1 MADRISIEL
10 KQLCKTYSPAVLALQ
25 AVDLQI
31 EPGSLVGVLG
41 PNGSGKTTM
50 IKILA
55 GLIQSFQG
63 EAFING
69 IRLPNRKCAALL
81 GYMPQQTALYLELS
95 VSENLD
101 FFGAINGIRSGSKRK
116 ARVDELL
123 SILGLEEKR
132 NTPAENLSGG
142 MRQRLSLGCALMHEP
157 RILLLDEP
165 TVGLDPELRLS
176 FWRYFK
182 ELAASGAAILICTH
196 AFDEAKHCSH
206 LAFLKSG
213 RLIRYGSTE
222 DLGAASQSG
231 DWEAIYLAEV
241 SR

>member
-1 MADRISIEL
+1 MGSLYSIEL
-10 KQLCKTYSPAVLALQ
+10 KKLSKTYPHSVHALQ
-25 AVDLQI
+25 SVDLFI

-41 PNGSGKTTM
+41 PNGSGKTTTV
-50 IKILA
+50 KILA

-63 EAFING
+63 EAFIEG
-69 IRLPNRKCAALL
+69 VRLPNRRCAASM
-81 GYMPQQTALYLELS
+81 GYMPQQTALYSELS
-95 VSENLD
+95 VFENLD
-101 FFGAINGIRSGSKRK
+101 FFGAINGIRSGRKRRK
-116 ARVDELL
+116 RIDEIV
-123 SILGLEEKR
+123 SILDLVEKKKA
-132 NTPAENLSGG
+132 PAENLSGG

-182 ELAASGAAILICTH
+182 ELAAAGATILICTH

-213 RLIRYGSTE
+213 RLLRYGSTAE
-222 DLGAASQSG
+222 LGAASEGS
-231 DWEAIYLAEV
+231 DWEAIYMAEV
-241 SR
+241 SK

>member
-1 MADRISIEL
+1 MTNMYSIEL
-10 KQLCKTYSPAVLALQ
+10 SRTTKTYPPSVKALQ
-25 AVDLQI
+25 SVDLKI
-31 EPGSLVGVLG
+31 MPGSLVGILG

-55 GLIQSFQG
+55 GLIQSFEG
-63 EAFING
+63 EAFIEG
-69 IRLPNRKCAALL
+69 IRLPNRQCAAAL

-95 VSENLD
+95 VFENLD
-101 FFGAINGIRSGSKRK
+101 FFGSINGIHSVK
-116 ARVDELL
+116 ARRNRIDEML
-123 SILGLEEKR
+123 SILDLAEKKK
-132 NTPAENLSGG
+132 TPAENLSGG

-182 ELAASGAAILICTH
+182 ELAASERTIMICTH

-206 LAFLKSG
+206 LAFLKCG
-213 RLIRYGSTE
+213 RLLRYGSTAE
-222 DLGAASQSG
+222 LGAAFEG
-231 DWEAIYLAEV
+231 RDWEAIYMAEV
-241 SR
+241 SG